1 MRTEVV
7 LGRDVEFLNVLLWW
21 SSFFFYSSHLLLN
34 VFPDNKV
41 KKIIVS
47 ILPCSFQS
55 AKTTFNLCEI
65 VSVTTVT
72 CPHVKTPSLG
82 A

>member
-1 MRTEVV
+1 MFSFGGH
-7 LGRDVEFLNVLLWW
+7 L
-21 SSFFFYSSHLLLN
+21 FFFYSSHLLLN
-34 VFPDNKV
+34 VFLDNKV